1 MNNDSFTSGFFKED
15 TYPND
20 TAITDIQE
28 IYTSASGYNQ
38 LFRCHRYGKLHIL
51 KALQPM
57 YRRTVFCEQ
66 ALEKEFNI
74 GYQLEHPHICR
85 TLSWEKGLFVGT
97 LYPIGIC
104 GWGNFERVY
113 AAGKTEFSIGD

>member
-66 ALEKEFNI
+66 AVGTSSYLPNVEL
-74 GYQLEHPHICR
+74 G
-85 TLSWEKGLFVGT
+85 KGLFVGT